1 MLCIN
6 LDKADYLLWSRK
18 YDKAYGF
25 LAQREREL
33 GFKFRKNKVMTK
45 SDLVAVVDWVFKNEL
60 DKRVRAVEL
69 VNRNSDEIVERVSSQ
84 AFNLPAGSDIY
95 RMNCLSTL
103 EGVTPVIVSV
113 ILMFFDPKNYGFFDT
128 RVWKPLLGNA
138 PSNLFTSLN
147 YQTLLLSLRK
157 TANKHNL
164 DARII
169 DKALYKKSV
178 DTSR

>member
-1 MLCIN
+1 

-18 YDKAYGF
+18 YDKVYGF

-45 SDLVAVVDWVFKNEL
+45 SDLVAVVDWIFRDEP
-60 DKRVRAVEL
+60 DKRARVVEL
-69 VNRNSDEIVERVSSQ
+69 VNRNSAEIVERVSSQ
-84 AFNLPAGSDIY
+84 AFNLPDGSDLY

-103 EGVTPVIVSV
+103 EGVTPVFVSV
-113 ILMFFDPKNYGFFDT
+113 ILMFFDPKNYGFFDV

-138 PSNLFTSLN
+138 PSNLFTALN

-157 TANKHNL
+157 TAHKHNL
-164 DARII
+164 DARVI
-169 DKALYKKSV
+169 DKALYKKSI
-178 DTSR
+178 DESR

>member
-1 MLCIN
+1 
-6 LDKADYLLWSRK
+6 LDKAEYLLWSRK

-45 SDLVAVVDWVFKNEL
+45 PDLVAIADWVFRDAP
-60 DKRVRAVEL
+60 DKRLRAVEL
-69 VNRNSDEIVERVSSQ
+69 VNRNSDEIVERLSSQ
-84 AFNLPAGSDIY
+84 VFNLPEGNDIY
-95 RMNCLSTL
+95 RMNCLATL
-103 EGVTPVIVSV
+103 DGVNPVFISV

-138 PSNLFTSLN
+138 PSNLFTALN

-164 DARII
+164 DVRVI
-169 DKALYKKSV
+169 DKALYKKSI
-178 DTSR
+178 DESR

>member
-1 MLCIN
+1 

-45 SDLVAVVDWVFKNEL
+45 TDLIAVADWIFRDAP
-60 DKRVRAVEL
+60 DKRSRAVEL

-84 AFNLPAGSDIY
+84 AFNLPDGSDLY
-95 RMNCLSTL
+95 RVNCLSSL
-103 EGVTPVIVSV
+103 EGVTPVFVSV
-113 ILMFFDPKNYGFFDT
+113 ILMFFDPKNYGFFDV

-138 PSNLFTSLN
+138 PSNLFTALN

-157 TANKHNL
+157 TARKHNL
-164 DARII
+164 DARVI
-169 DKALYKKSV
+169 DKALYKKNV
-178 DTSR
+178 DESR

>member
-1 MLCIN
+1 

-33 GFKFRKNKVMTK
+33 GHKFRKNKFMTK
-45 SDLVAVVDWVFKNEL
+45 HDLVAIVDWVFRDVP
-60 DKRVRAVEL
+60 DKKIRVVEL

-84 AFNLPAGSDIY
+84 VFNLPDGSDLY
-95 RMNCLSTL
+95 RVNCLSTL
-103 EGVTPVIVSV
+103 EGVNPVFISV

-128 RVWKPLLGNA
+128 RVWRPLLGNA
-138 PSNLFTSLN
+138 PSNLFTALN
-147 YQTLLLSLRK
+147 YQNLLLALRK

-164 DARII
+164 DVRVI
-169 DKALYKKSV
+169 DKALYKKSI
-178 DTSR
+178 DESR